1 VGAGKSDS
9 VHAKQKVAKCM
20 LVGDLMFHNVTA
32 QYSDMMV
39 ECFQRIKTEQLQRVI
54 ETRHLGSQ
62 VL

>member
-1 VGAGKSDS
+1 
-9 VHAKQKVAKCM
+9 M